1 MDNQTML
8 DPGLRKALEG
18 LKKHQ
23 GQKESAA
30 VAAEMLKGKILAPAV
45 WDKAP
50 APDGHGQLVFPPDT
64 NISLMVMERQ
74 EELLP
79 VFHVKGNAGKM
90 EPEGTVPGADL
101 RPVHAVSE
109 NGRR

>member
-45 WDKAP
+45 RWMA
-50 APDGHGQLVFPPDT
+50 
-64 NISLMVMERQ
+64 
-74 EELLP
+74 
-79 VFHVKGNAGKM
+79 
-90 EPEGTVPGADL
+90 
-101 RPVHAVSE
+101 
-109 NGRR
+109 